1 MRNHEQ
7 LGHVEDEVLND
18 DIELQQ
24 YDYNSKEEVLSDDRK
39 YQQHDTDFLFNF
51 KINRPNQ
58 KFMES
63 NIGEIVEKIDVEKMR
78 GIFDLYYDEDRE
90 SGDKAMAEYLESV
103 LGIDD
108 GPEIVYVQQRESRC
122 LGSFL
127 KEENKIKLY
136 KIELYTSPSSSS
148 QTDILTTEALTTGVN
163 AGMTLAHELWHAYQY
178 KKAKEDTTNQA
189 YLYNQNFSNY
199 IHSTISYSKY
209 ANQLIE
215 YEAEAFSQ
223 CLLEMVLNFYN
234 SNNHSEIKKL
244 ESRDVLSGVIDD
256 MATGN
261 YMGRFDESMEKNKLK
276 FENTAT
282 IEIELKARYE
292 ARKAKEKLGLEKPP
306 KSALESLLLPESDY
320 RPLSPE
326 GEEEAY
332 KVKEELGILER
343 QSAKENLQKTS
354 LASRA
359 LHKIIRRSKN
369 GR

>member
-18 DIELQQ
+18 DIEPQQ
-24 YDYNSKEEVLSDDRK
+24 YDHNSKEEVLSDDRK
-39 YQQHDTDFLFNF
+39 YQQHDIDFLFNF

-108 GPEIVYVQQRESRC
+108 GPEIVYVQQQEPGD
-122 LGSFL
+122 LGVFL
-127 KEENKIKLY
+127 KEENKI
-136 KIELYTSPSSSS
+136 ELYTPPLDSS
-148 QTDILTTEALTTGVN
+148 QTDISGFT
-163 AGMTLAHELWHAYQY
+163 AGLTLAHELWHAYQY
-178 KKAKEDTTNQA
+178 KKTKEDTTNQA
-189 YLYNQNFSNY
+189 YLYIQNFSHY
-199 IHSTISYSKY
+199 IHPTISYSEY

-215 YEAEAFSQ
+215 YEAKAFSQ
-223 CLLEMVLNFYN
+223 CLLEMVSNLYDSYN
-234 SNNHSEIKKL
+234 HPEIKKL
-244 ESRDVLSGVIDD
+244 ESKDILSGVIDD
-256 MATGN
+256 MATEK
-261 YMGRFDESMEKNKLK
+261 YMGSFDESMEIIKLK
-276 FENTAT
+276 SETAA
-282 IEIELKARYE
+282 IKIGLKAAYE
-292 ARKAKEKLGLEKPP
+292 AHKAKEKLGLLEKP
-306 KSALESLLLPESDY
+306 KSALEESLFESDY
-320 RPLSPE
+320 RSLTLSPE

-343 QSAKENLQKTS
+343 QSAKENLQKAS

-359 LHKIIRRSKN
+359 LHKIIGRSKN